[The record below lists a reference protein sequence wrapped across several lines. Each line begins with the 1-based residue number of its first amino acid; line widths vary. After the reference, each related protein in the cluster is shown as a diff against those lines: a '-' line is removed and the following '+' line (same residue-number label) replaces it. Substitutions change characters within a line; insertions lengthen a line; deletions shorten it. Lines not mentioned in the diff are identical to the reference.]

1 MDNKQLLIIVLAIII
16 AGLIIGIGCF
26 YGLNQN
32 TTNNMT
38 KNTTNNMT
46 NNTTINVT
54 KISNEDTNNNEKVS
68 DSNNGQSNQ
77 EKIEFNGKTHS
88 QNVQEAKQSRANGGQ
103 WAGATD
109 AQIEEMIAQEER
121 DGGRIWKYFSIP
133 ETPIPSISV

>member
-1 MDNKQLLIIVLAIII
+1 MDNKQLLIIVLAIIV
-16 AGLIIGIGCF
+16 AGLIISIGCF
-26 YGLNQN
+26 YGINQNKNIANN
-32 TTNNMT
+32 TTNNT
-38 KNTTNNMT
+38 A

-54 KISNEDTNNNEKVS
+54 KISTDDINNEKAS

-109 AQIEEMIAQEER
+109 QE
-121 DGGRIWKYFSIP
+121 
-133 ETPIPSISV
+133 

>member
-1 MDNKQLLIIVLAIII
+1 MDNKQLLIIVLAVIV
-16 AGLIIGIGCF
+16 AGLIISIGCF

-32 TTNNMT
+32 KNIAN
-38 KNTTNNMT
+38 NTTNN
-46 NNTTINVT
+46 TTVNVT
-54 KISNEDTNNNEKVS
+54 KISTDDTNNEKVS

-121 DGGRIWKYFSIP
+121 DGGRI
-133 ETPIPSISV
+133 

>member
-16 AGLIIGIGCF
+16 AGLIISIGCF

-32 TTNNMT
+32 
-38 KNTTNNMT
+38 KNTTNNTTNNIT
-46 NNTTINVT
+46 NNTTVNVT
-54 KISNEDTNNNEKVS
+54 KISTDYTNNEKVS

-109 AQIEEMIAQEER
+109 AEIEQMIAQEER
-121 DGGRIWKYFSIP
+121 DGGRI
-133 ETPIPSISV
+133 